1 MEKFEALARE
11 RQSCR
16 NYQDRSV
23 EAEKLMRMVETAR
36 IAPSACNSQP
46 WHFTVVNG
54 GALAGQ
60 VARCLQDLGM
70 NRFTD
75 GCPAFIIINEEKANL
90 SATVGSRIKS
100 QEYAQCDIG
109 IAAAHLCFAAMD
121 EGLSTCIIGWF
132 DEKKLKQTVGIP
144 SEKRVRLVVAVGYA
158 SEEALRP
165 KKRKA
170 LSEIATFLP

>member
-1 MEKFEALARE
+1 MGKFEALARE

-16 NYQDRSV
+16 SYQARAV
-23 EAEKLMRMVETAR
+23 EAEKLVRMVETAR

-60 VARCLQDLGM
+60 VAHCLQDLGM

-75 GCPAFIIINEEKANL
+75 GCPAFIIVNEEKANL

-100 QEYAQCDIG
+100 QAYAQCDIG
-109 IAAAHLCFAAMD
+109 IAVAHLCFAALD